1 MTSTPAIGWFML
13 SEADRDA
20 AHRFLS
26 KLSSDG
32 TRDELGFAPIHFA
45 FADRFFPGTSVQHQQ
60 LRYVFFVAWT
70 YQELLADSDGGRFD
84 RDRLFEVERRYSLRL
99 MEGVPQLQNSGISG
113 WMKYQAQERPVVRA
127 STIYWT
133 ALRSWRIASPIAGIG
148 YAPTESQLQ
157 AAWPRLITRDDS
169 DALRASVTALFED
182 IPRAPDSWRQK
193 SGPLDFELRGVE
205 ADYIRRK
212 WRQAGPG
219 GTRPLLSRLAEA
231 GVCTVSLWSRK
242 VQDVASTEERNLLAL
257 ARRAASIACI
267 ARGAYAALVEAKR
280 NVDLEID
287 ERLHSDALPE
297 LIAQHREAALETN
310 LDALR
315 AATRMDGN
323 LTRFVQEVLE
333 WVRSGRKLDGIS
345 RALESREREL
355 KRERAYLLN
364 AKRRVDWRKDVATP
378 LDYRWPVVREMIIRV
393 GAGI

>member
-84 RDRLFEVERRYSLRL
+84 RNRLFEVERRYSLRL

-182 IPRAPDSWRQK
+182 IPRAPDSWRHK

-219 GTRPLLSRLAEA
+219 GTPPLLSRLAEA

-333 WVRSGRKLDGIS
+333 WVRAGRKLDGIS
-345 RALESREREL
+345 RALETREREL

>member
-1 MTSTPAIGWFML
+1 MTGTPAIGWFML

-60 LRYVFFVAWT
+60 LRYVFFVAWA
-70 YQELLADSDGGRFD
+70 YQELLANSDGGRFD

-113 WMKYQAQERPVVRA
+113 WMKYQARERPVVRA

-133 ALRSWRIASPIAGIG
+133 ALRSWQIATPIAGMD

-169 DALRASVTALFED
+169 DALRASVTDLFED
-182 IPRAPDSWRQK
+182 IPRAPEGWRHK
-193 SGPLDFELRGVE
+193 SGALDFELRGVE
-205 ADYIRRK
+205 AEYIRRK

-219 GTRPLLSRLAEA
+219 WTRPLLSRLAEA

-242 VQDVASTEERNLLAL
+242 VQDVASTEERDLLAL

-267 ARGAYAALVEAKR
+267 ARAAYAALVEAKR

-297 LIAQHREAALETN
+297 LIAQHGEAALETN

-345 RALESREREL
+345 RALETREREL

-364 AKRRVDWRKDVATP
+364 AKRRVDWRKDVAAP

-393 GAGI
+393 GVGV